1 MCLDLKPVADLSNE
15 ERDALK
21 ALTAAVY
28 PPEVLATRPGRS
40 LQWAPSAWSVLVWT
54 LAGEL
59 IAHVGIVVRDGTL
72 DGLPVKIGGIGGV
85 KTHPQAQGR
94 GYASAALRC
103 AATALNVDHY
113 VAFSLLVC
121 QAHLLP
127 FYGRLGWLPF
137 PGRLVVEQ
145 PGGPTVFTVNH
156 PMVLPGVRPA
166 PQEGVIDLRGLPW

>member
-1 MCLDLKPVADLSNE
+1 MRLDLKPVTTLSDG

-28 PPEVLATRPGRS
+28 PPEVLAASPGRAF
-40 LQWAPSAWSVLVWT
+40 QWAPAQWSVLVWT
-54 LAGEL
+54 AEGRL
-59 IAHVGIVVRDGTL
+59 ISHVGIVTRDGTL
-72 DGLPVKIGGIGGV
+72 DGLPVKLGGIGGV

-94 GYASAALRC
+94 GYASAALRR
-103 AATALNVDHY
+103 AATALRDEHH

-127 FYGRLGWLPF
+127 FYERLGWLPF

-145 PGGPTVFTVNH
+145 PGGPIVFTINH
-156 PMVLPGVRPA
+156 PMVLPGLRPA